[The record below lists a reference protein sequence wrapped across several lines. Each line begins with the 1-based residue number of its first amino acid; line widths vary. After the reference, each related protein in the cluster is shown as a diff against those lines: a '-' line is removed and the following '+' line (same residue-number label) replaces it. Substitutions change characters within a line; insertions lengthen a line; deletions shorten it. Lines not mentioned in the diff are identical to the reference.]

1 MDISFIKPTLEHQ
14 ELIRGYF
21 DRYQSRSCERCFAN
35 IYLWIEFE
43 QVKFAE
49 ICNTLVFR
57 RNLAGTMVFSWPAGE
72 KEDIGRALKLMER
85 YAAEEFGQP
94 LCLFCMTPAFFSV
107 LEELQPGRWEITY
120 NRDFADYIYE
130 RDQLANLSGKKFH
143 GKRNH
148 IHRFEERYP
157 DWHYEPLSKENAADA
172 RKVALKWR
180 EENSCDAGAGQDL
193 DEGKSEE
200 LCVCLREIE
209 MFDELHL
216 TGGILYTGNEPVA
229 FSIGEQLSDDTFVV
243 HVEKALADVQGAYP
257 MINREFVRHECG
269 AVLYINREDDTG
281 APGLRKAKLSYKPV
295 MLEEKGV
302 AVCKT
307 S

>member
-1 MDISFIKPTLEHQ
+1 M
-14 ELIRGYF
+14 
-21 DRYQSRSCERCFAN
+21 
-35 IYLWIEFE
+35 
-43 QVKFAE
+43 
-49 ICNTLVFR
+49 
-57 RNLAGTMVFSWPAGE
+57 
-72 KEDIGRALKLMER
+72 
-85 YAAEEFGQP
+85 
-94 LCLFCMTPAFFSV
+94 
-107 LEELQPGRWEITY
+107 
-120 NRDFADYIYE
+120 
-130 RDQLANLSGKKFH
+130 
-143 GKRNH
+143 
-148 IHRFEERYP
+148 
-157 DWHYEPLSKENAADA
+157 
-172 RKVALKWR
+172 
-180 EENSCDAGAGQDL
+180 
-193 DEGKSEE
+193 
-200 LCVCLREIE
+200 CLREIE

-269 AVLYINREDDTG
+269 AVRYINREDDTG